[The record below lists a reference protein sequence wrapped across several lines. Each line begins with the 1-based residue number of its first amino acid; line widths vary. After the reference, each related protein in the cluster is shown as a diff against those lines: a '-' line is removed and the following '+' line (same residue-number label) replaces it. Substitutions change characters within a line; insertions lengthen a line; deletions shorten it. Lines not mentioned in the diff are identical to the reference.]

1 MEEVNTHHWGW
12 PASYRAHRGNLF
24 LQMVGCGT
32 APATPGSTPGSSK
45 VAGKSPWGFPW
56 GLVLFQGSSAAVS
69 HKARD
74 PRDRGVASHAL
85 EAISSSCEQY
95 TGMPVPANMP
105 AVLVG
110 GSSITSPTFN
120 SLKQFSHLL
129 PLPADGESAGAK
141 PQFFGGAWCPLM
153 TVGAAA
159 PPAS

>member
-1 MEEVNTHHWGW
+1 MAQHQQLL
-12 PASYRAHRGNLF
+12 AA
-24 LQMVGCGT
+24 LQGAARWLAK
-32 APATPGSTPGSSK
+32 APG
-45 VAGKSPWGFPW
+45 GFPW

-141 PQFFGGAWCPLM
+141 PHFFGGSWCPVM